1 MVISYQ
7 NGNCRYQNGN
17 KPPLIIRLLTP
28 LYLYSKRTPP
38 LSTHFSTPTPSRFLA
53 AGPPFLGFTSFLW
66 RWDYTPT
73 LYIIDHNPKR
83 KSNPNPSSIKCNA
96 VHFLA
101 FLSVRPYTTSRFF
114 PPRAYTFPMLL
125 EC

>member
-38 LSTHFSTPTPSRFLA
+38 LSTHFSNPTPPQFSA
-53 AGPPFLGFTSFLW
+53 VVPPFLGFTSFIW
-66 RWDYTPT
+66 RWDYPPT
-73 LYIIDHNPKR
+73 LYIITPNPKR
-83 KSNPNPSSIKCNA
+83 KSNPNPFPIKCNA
-96 VHFLA
+96 LHFLA
-101 FLSVRPYTTSRFF
+101 FLSVAAYTTCRV
-114 PPRAYTFPMLL
+114 PAILGHTTAMLL